1 MTSTR
6 RRSTRTRDRLVG
18 ALVGAVLVVVL
29 LVAAAGVAFVRLS
42 HPVDAATADPAPP
55 PPPLGSPLEPGRAT
69 PPADLAPGETWLG
82 DVVLDAAT
90 LLTTGADL
98 RDVSAVGS
106 DVRTGDDGIRAG
118 RLAVDATVPFDV
130 VARQIGPGTTVAA
143 AGDGQA
149 SVRRTVEVLGREL
162 DVVATG
168 TVEVVGGRLVVNPR
182 SIDVGGP
189 AFVADAVAAVA
200 RELVVIEQDVE
211 GLPAGLLLR
220 QVTVTD
226 AGFRARLDGEDVEIA
241 PTS

>member
-29 LVAAAGVAFVRLS
+29 LVAAAAVAFVRLS

-55 PPPLGSPLEPGRAT
+55 PPTLGPPLEPGRAT

-90 LLTTGADL
+90 LLTTEADL

-130 VARQIGPGTTVAA
+130 VAQQIGPGTTVAA

-211 GLPAGLLLR
+211 GLPEGLVLR

-226 AGFRARLDGEDVEIA
+226 AGFRARLDGEDVLIA

>member
-6 RRSTRTRDRLVG
+6 RRSTRTRDRAVG
-18 ALVGAVLVVVL
+18 AVVGAVLVVVL
-29 LVAAAGVAFVRLS
+29 LVAAAAVAVVWLS
-42 HPVDAATADPAPP
+42 HPAGMAPADPATPP
-55 PPPLGSPLEPGRAT
+55 PRESGRAT

-82 DVVLDAAT
+82 DVGLDAAT
-90 LLTTGADL
+90 LLTTEADL

-118 RLAVDATVPFDV
+118 RLPVDATVPFDV
-130 VARQIGPGTTVAA
+130 VAQQIGPGTTVAA

-149 SVRRTVEVLGREL
+149 SVRRRVEVLGREL

-168 TVEVVGGRLVVNPR
+168 TVEVVGGRLVVQPR

-211 GLPAGLLLR
+211 GLPEGLVLR

-226 AGFRARLDGEDVEIA
+226 VGFRARLDGVDVLIA

>member
-29 LVAAAGVAFVRLS
+29 LVAAAAVAFVRLS

-55 PPPLGSPLEPGRAT
+55 PLESPLEPGRAT

-90 LLTTGADL
+90 LLTTEADL

-130 VARQIGPGTTVAA
+130 VAQQIGPGTTVAA

-211 GLPAGLLLR
+211 GLPEGLVLR

-226 AGFRARLDGEDVEIA
+226 AGFRARLDGEDVLIA

>member
-1 MTSTR
+1 M
-6 RRSTRTRDRLVG
+6 
-18 ALVGAVLVVVL
+18 
-29 LVAAAGVAFVRLS
+29 
-42 HPVDAATADPAPP
+42 
-55 PPPLGSPLEPGRAT
+55 
-69 PPADLAPGETWLG
+69 
-82 DVVLDAAT
+82 
-90 LLTTGADL
+90 
-98 RDVSAVGS
+98 
-106 DVRTGDDGIRAG
+106 
-118 RLAVDATVPFDV
+118 PFDV

>member
-18 ALVGAVLVVVL
+18 ALVGAVLMVVL
-29 LVAAAGVAFVRLS
+29 LAAAAAVAFVRLS
-42 HPVDAATADPAPP
+42 HPVDAARADPAPP
-55 PPPLGSPLEPGRAT
+55 PPESPLEPGRAT

-90 LLTTGADL
+90 LLTTEADL

-130 VARQIGPGTTVAA
+130 VAQQIGPGTTVAA

-211 GLPAGLLLR
+211 GLPEGLVLR

-226 AGFRARLDGEDVEIA
+226 AGFRARLDGEDVLIA

>member
-1 MTSTR
+1 M
-6 RRSTRTRDRLVG
+6 
-18 ALVGAVLVVVL
+18 
-29 LVAAAGVAFVRLS
+29 
-42 HPVDAATADPAPP
+42 
-55 PPPLGSPLEPGRAT
+55 
-69 PPADLAPGETWLG
+69 
-82 DVVLDAAT
+82 
-90 LLTTGADL
+90 
-98 RDVSAVGS
+98 GS

-211 GLPAGLLLR
+211 GLPEGLVLR

-226 AGFRARLDGEDVEIA
+226 VGFRARLDGEDVLIA